1 MFGKDHTFSSSYNYI
16 KFQKHLIYN
25 RDIPQGSCL
34 CEVCEN
40 ACLLAKGIN
49 NSRNIHLPINPH
61 DMVQKYACNSDS
73 KLCMYENCDQCIIN
87 EFGDKELSDEES
99 ASNMVMY
106 QNWCRQDKKGQKVSL
121 TIDYEDAME
130 QWIEEISNLKK
141 HILWKRIQA
150 EEFNKRKEELEEGE
164 LIVQYDY
171 SENYKNDEQDEIQ
184 RAYFGHTCFS
194 IFTVCAFYKADDKL
208 IKNPITIL

>member
-1 MFGKDHTFSSSYNYI
+1 
-16 KFQKHLIYN
+16 
-25 RDIPQGSCL
+25 
-34 CEVCEN
+34 
-40 ACLLAKGIN
+40 
-49 NSRNIHLPINPH
+49 
-61 DMVQKYACNSDS
+61 
-73 KLCMYENCDQCIIN
+73 MYENCDQCIIN

-171 SENYKNDEQDEIQ
+171 SENYKSDEQDEIQ